1 MHAIIELRNY
11 ELHSVKSL
19 HLGRCS
25 ASGGGGGGEPKLAE
39 GTDGKQLCVVE
50 WSVGL

>member
-25 ASGGGGGGEPKLAE
+25 ASGGGEPKLAE